1 VTDWGTAFHRGGGPS
16 TIRQYAGAL
25 IGGAVYAFGSD
36 SSAAVWSL
44 TSTGP
49 GARQALYISLAASS
63 GALLGFAITAVS
75 ILITLGDGPRMAWL
89 RHQPA
94 FTQTRF
100 VYMTAIRA
108 LGTATLVFT
117 ALIALDDGHELD
129 AWLAGVAAGVLLLVV
144 VRLCWVIWLMNRLVG
159 LATQDQAVS
168 PDHIVP
174 FSEPSDEPGAPA
186 DR

>member
-1 VTDWGTAFHRGGGPS
+1 MMLLSH
-16 TIRQYAGAL
+16 GAEAE
-25 IGGAVYAFGSD
+25 ISPTNNAI
-36 SSAAVWSL
+36 AAEQGV
-44 TSTGP
+44 
-49 GARQALYISLAASS
+49 
-63 GALLGFAITAVS
+63 AITAVS

-108 LGTATLVFT
+108 LGAATLVFT

-174 FSEPSDEPGAPA
+174 LMSRRTSPACPRTGDTLATSRSEEGLVIEDGAPTLSV
-186 DR
+186 